1 MIPVSVSPK
10 FASAFVDKVVRY
22 EMNREINNRLITIR
36 IHQANLKQMD
46 HVISPISHKVSRKYS
61 KHMI

>member
-46 HVISPISHKVSRKYS
+46 PISPISHKVSRKYS